1 MDNNQNDLPHLGL
14 LAEYE
19 TPEALMAAAEKVR
32 DGGYKR
38 WDTHTPFPVHGID
51 EAMGIKNT
59 ILPWIVLGAGAA
71 GTVTALVLQYWT
83 NAVAYP
89 FLISGKPL
97 FSWVPAFPVTFEL
110 TVLFAGVTTLFAM
123 LGLNRLPRLH
133 NPLFNVKRF
142 ARATQDR
149 FFLAIDSQ
157 DPLFNDSSAKA
168 LLAGTGASAVE
179 EVPDDNSAT
188 TPPMWMLQA
197 FVAFVFLTFIPIGII
212 VGSWKSTSDK
222 PAWHFVWDMDFQ
234 ESYRTGEQVPLF
246 ENGMA
251 MRAPVEGTI
260 ATGELFASSSYFRGV
275 LDDETLDKAQADRS
289 ASEYVEFAPI
299 AATRPT
305 LERGQERFAIYCA
318 PCHGDSGYGDGIVAE
333 RATSLIATGGAN
345 GWVPPTN
352 VTTPVIASQPDGQL
366 FDSITNGIR
375 NMPGYGK
382 QISVDDRW
390 AIVLYLRA
398 LQRGANATIDDVPQ
412 SERGGL

>member
-1 MDNNQNDLPHLGL
+1 
-14 LAEYE
+14 
-19 TPEALMAAAEKVR
+19 
-32 DGGYKR
+32 
-38 WDTHTPFPVHGID
+38 
-51 EAMGIKNT
+51 
-59 ILPWIVLGAGAA
+59 
-71 GTVTALVLQYWT
+71 
-83 NAVAYP
+83 
-89 FLISGKPL
+89 
-97 FSWVPAFPVTFEL
+97 
-110 TVLFAGVTTLFAM
+110 
-123 LGLNRLPRLH
+123 
-133 NPLFNVKRF
+133 
-142 ARATQDR
+142 
-149 FFLAIDSQ
+149 
-157 DPLFNDSSAKA
+157 
-168 LLAGTGASAVE
+168 
-179 EVPDDNSAT
+179 
-188 TPPMWMLQA
+188 
-197 FVAFVFLTFIPIGII
+197 
-212 VGSWKSTSDK
+212 
-222 PAWHFVWDMDFQ
+222 MDFQ